1 MEGSQEWAKSVAL
14 KGCEYWDPL
23 TKKSDHASESGFM
36 TFQRKGIEHV
46 NSKAHESQA
55 YQK

>member
-1 MEGSQEWAKSVAL
+1 MAL